1 MGINTKIL
9 ALAIQKGGVGKTTLA
24 INIAYLLA
32 EDSYPVAGRPTAR
45 KPLKVTLIDLDPQC
59 NSTQT
64 LLVNGKKE
72 DLDVSVDQTSAA
84 FFGWH
89 MAEDESLS
97 WDMNMAFPS
106 PMLVSPVFGQF
117 YDGKI
122 KCIPGHGLALADA
135 DALDPDLVFDVAQRI
150 RDYALQCDDDVI
162 IIDCSPQLGVR
173 QVVAML
179 AADHIITPVKT
190 DAYSEKGLDTFVG
203 TFLQVK
209 EANEDCKLHIIPNL
223 VDSKSSENLVN
234 LDVLRDKVGEWMTEQ
249 SIPYSNSISKALD
262 VGRPPWRKP
271 PSGNDALIG
280 RQVRAALSELMA
292 RCGIDAE

>member
-1 MGINTKIL
+1 MGQNTKIL

-24 INIAYLLA
+24 INISYLLA
-32 EDSYPVAGRPTAR
+32 EDSYPIGGRPAAR

-64 LLVNGKKE
+64 LLLKGKKE
-72 DLDVSVDQTSAA
+72 DLDVSVEQTSAA
-84 FFGWH
+84 FFGWSTD
-89 MAEDESLS
+89 EDGDVF
-97 WDMNMAFPS
+97 WDMEKALPT
-106 PMLVSPVFGQF
+106 PIPVSPVLDQY

-122 KCIPGHGLALADA
+122 KCIPGHALALADA
-135 DALDPDLVFDVAQRI
+135 DALNPELVFEVAQRI
-150 RDYALQCDDDVI
+150 RNYALQCDDDVI

-173 QVVAML
+173 QIVAML

-190 DAYSEKGLDTFVG
+190 DAYSEKGLNTFVG
-203 TFLQVK
+203 TFLQIK

-223 VDSKSSENLVN
+223 VDSKSNENLVN
-234 LDVLRDKVGEWMTEQ
+234 LDVLRSVVGEWMTEQ